1 MNKAI
6 FLDRDGTINVEKH
19 YLYKI
24 EDFVF
29 LPGVI
34 DALKKL
40 QDAGFLLI
48 IITNQSGI
56 ARGYYSEEDFHKLND
71 WMMDFLRSNG
81 VMITAIYYCPHLPE
95 AKIERYRKSCQCR
108 KPLLGMFEKAVSD
121 YNINLSQSFAIGDKM
136 RDCTICEE
144 TACRGFLIG
153 NQEKQSLIEEVK
165 RGSRKN
171 IRYATNLEDCAYS
184 IINMRGDDIQK

>member
-19 YLYKI
+19 YLYRI
-24 EDFVF
+24 EDFEF
-29 LPGVI
+29 MPGSI

-40 QDAGFLLI
+40 QEAGFMLI

-56 ARGYYSEEDFHKLND
+56 ARGYYSEEDFNKLNS
-71 WMMDFLRSNG
+71 WMLNYLESKG
-81 VMITAIYYCPHLPE
+81 VKITAVYYCPHLPE
-95 AKIERYRKSCQCR
+95 AKIMRYRKSCQCR

-121 YNINLSQSFAIGDKM
+121 YNIDLSQSFAIGDKM
-136 RDCTICEE
+136 RDCAICEE
-144 TACRGFLIG
+144 TTCRGFLIG

-165 RGSRKN
+165 RGGRKN
-171 IRYATNLEDCAYS
+171 IRYEKNLEDCTCS
-184 IINMRGDDIQK
+184 ILNM